1 MPFLMIR
8 NDITRVHADAV
19 VNPAN
24 EQLEEGSGTSR
35 GIYLGAGEALLKEA
49 CRKIGYCRA
58 GSAVVTPAFGLPAKY
73 IIHAVGTVWIDGNH
87 GEEEILYGAYINSLK
102 LAEEYGLE
110 SIAFPLLCAGNYGYP
125 KELALR
131 IAVRA
136 VSDFLMETDMMIYLV
151 LYNRNAVV
159 ISKKLFASVEEY
171 IDDHYVEQKDEI
183 YRTETPRFQRFSA
196 QGNYVPEAPLSE
208 ASAPASSAPL
218 PEASA
223 PVPQASIPPAP
234 ISAPPV
240 PERSL
245 EQLMK
250 RHSET
255 FSQML
260 LRLIDERG
268 VKDSCVYKKA
278 NVDRRHFSK
287 IRNDINY
294 MPNKRTVVAFAIALE
309 LTMDETRDLLMRA
322 GYAFS
327 CCSKFDVIVSFFI
340 ENRKYDIFEINEI
353 LFKYGQ
359 PVLGE

>member
-35 GIYLGAGEALLKEA
+35 GIFLGAGEAFLKEA

-73 IIHAVGTVWIDGNH
+73 IIHAVGTMWIDGNH

-208 ASAPASSAPL
+208 ASA
-218 PEASA
+218 
-223 PVPQASIPPAP
+223 PAP